1 MESRCFLHLILRM
14 VLCPGGALGAFGSG
28 VLIWTMALGSSN
40 SSSSKSTIRP
50 STQDCVI
57 QLCCQKI
64 MNTCQPLRT
73 PSIGNPGTHYV
84 IGVVR
89 DSPEYR
95 VVACIQN
102 RNHAVDLRKLIDM
115 MLYGL
120 TSSMTPATRRRVSVL
135 LKRPPHVLSQFFSFF
150 MSMVAFSLT
159 SQFAPMICQTKTL
172 PSLEQVTNRSPV
184 CEKATWRTWDEKTM
198 ITGMV
203 KAGFNLISVAMQHCG
218 KDSGCLID
226 ESFVLVQ
233 PSRST
238 FPQPAKPVR
247 RYKKEKRNH
256 LVEENLREKSL
267 QRRRFHRGPSL
278 DAANHWEQTR
288 PEANV

>member
-1 MESRCFLHLILRM
+1 
-14 VLCPGGALGAFGSG
+14 
-28 VLIWTMALGSSN
+28 
-40 SSSSKSTIRP
+40 
-50 STQDCVI
+50 
-57 QLCCQKI
+57 
-64 MNTCQPLRT
+64 
-73 PSIGNPGTHYV
+73 
-84 IGVVR
+84 
-89 DSPEYR
+89 
-95 VVACIQN
+95 
-102 RNHAVDLRKLIDM
+102 
-115 MLYGL
+115 
-120 TSSMTPATRRRVSVL
+120 
-135 LKRPPHVLSQFFSFF
+135 
-150 MSMVAFSLT
+150 
-159 SQFAPMICQTKTL
+159 MICQTKTL

-203 KAGFNLISVAMQHCG
+203 KAGFNLISVTMQHCG

-288 PEANV
+288 PEANVWEVELVKIIGAYCHLWSCQLAEDGYKERLRQLRPPTHNWNRSTTVYIGVIGFRIFLYTSSEIFRKDLFTIDREYVSVSFITDMYFW